1 MGNAIYEGTVEVS
14 PFVEGQTSSCD
25 YCPYKA
31 ICGFDRKIEGYQERK
46 PRKLDKREI
55 LERMESD
62 NAISRAKGN
71 CHEVD

>member
-31 ICGFDRKIEGYQERK
+31 ICGFDERVSGYESRKGSKI
-46 PRKLDKREI
+46 DKNDI
-55 LERMESD
+55 LEKMATDIARE
-62 NAISRAKGN
+62 RARK
-71 CHEVD
+71 